1 MNKGDLNLKVST
13 GLKRNQDVTFLIVSL
28 LISGIFLYLVVAPI
42 YEKRAEIENDNLT
55 KQEDLEGKQGLLSGI
70 ESFNKNNKSLSVNS
84 NKLVYL
90 IPNRNNFE
98 DFFVHLRS
106 ISKSHNM
113 ELIDIELK
121 EVSASS
127 TEQTVGAVAMTESEI
142 GDVGID
148 VEAET
153 ANQLNAQ
160 GISLSLRGSYSDF
173 LGFIKALE
181 NGIAFL
187 QEDSFQVK
195 TAEKKSDSSGDSEGE
210 EQTIETNPLLDFNL
224 ELRFIYY

>member
-42 YEKRAEIENDNLT
+42 YEKRAEIENDNLA

-127 TEQTVGAVAMTESEI
+127 TEQTVGAVAMTESGI
-142 GDVGID
+142 SDVGID